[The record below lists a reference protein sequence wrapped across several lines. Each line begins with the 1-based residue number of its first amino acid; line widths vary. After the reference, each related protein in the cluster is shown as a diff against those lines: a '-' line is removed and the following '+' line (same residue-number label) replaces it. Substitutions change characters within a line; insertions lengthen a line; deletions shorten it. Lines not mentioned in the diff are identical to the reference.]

1 MDSKAKNAILAVILA
16 IVAFFWIWLF
26 PWLGAKAYWVALIT
40 FGVCLAYGSD
50 LVTSLPWMTLGGV
63 LGVGLGLLT
72 FMVYMLFLPLYYGL
86 SVAIAGAIFVLVAGL
101 VSIPKMREML
111 PMILVGWGS
120 FLGAMAQYDYLL
132 LEKPVETIPRTMT
145 TFMGVIMSVLFGMF
159 VAAILGAFLLA
170 PKKKA
175 EAVEVPPAPPEIME
189 Q

>member
-1 MDSKAKNAILAVILA
+1 MNSMLKNAIAAVILA
-16 IVAFFWIWLF
+16 VVAFFWIWLF
-26 PWLGAKAYWVALIT
+26 PYLGAKAYWVALIT
-40 FGVCLAYGSD
+40 FGVCLAYGST
-50 LVTSLPWMTLGGV
+50 LVSSLPWMTLGGV
-63 LGVGLGLLT
+63 LGVALGLLT

-86 SVAIAGAIFVLVAGL
+86 SVAIAGAIFILVAGL

-120 FLGAMAQYDYLL
+120 FLGAIAQYDYLL
-132 LEKPVETIPRTMT
+132 MEKPVETIPRTLY

-159 VAAILGAFLLA
+159 VAALLGAFLLA

-175 EAVEVPPAPPEIME
+175 ETVQAPAPPEIME